1 VKDAQQLNEKNCLIQ
16 KARNQAII
24 NGRSYGMME
33 NEVEKAGNIAAR
45 RMEDEIN
52 KAEEAAKRAR
62 AEAKQSAKQARDAVK
77 CANQSRAAIKKAGE
91 DAMRNFPGQVGVL

>member
-1 VKDAQQLNEKNCLIQ
+1 
-16 KARNQAII
+16 
-24 NGRSYGMME
+24 MME

-62 AEAKQSAKQARDAVK
+62 AEAKQSVK
-77 CANQSRAAIKKAGE
+77 
-91 DAMRNFPGQVGVL
+91 